1 MIKLKIFKSV
11 LSILIIGLIFLK
23 VPKESLGLGG
33 FQKSNNFLNSQ
44 FFFNFLTGI
53 SVLIYFGI
61 ALKLNLD
68 LDLYYSNL
76 GENEFWLDSI
86 H

>member
-1 MIKLKIFKSV
+1 MMTINIFKSI
-11 LSILIIGLIFLK
+11 LSILIIGLIFLQ

-33 FQKSNNFLNSQ
+33 FQKNNNFLNSQ
-44 FFFNFLTGI
+44 FFLNLLTGI

-68 LDLYYSNL
+68 LNLYYSIFDDL
-76 GENEFWLDSI
+76 
-86 H
+86 

>member
-1 MIKLKIFKSV
+1 MMTINIFKSI
-11 LSILIIGLIFLK
+11 LSILIIGLIFLQ

-33 FQKSNNFLNSQ
+33 FQKNNSFLNSQ
-44 FFFNFLTGI
+44 FFLNLLTGI

-68 LDLYYSNL
+68 LDFYYSI
-76 GENEFWLDSI
+76 FDD
-86 H
+86 HYF

>member
-1 MIKLKIFKSV
+1 MTINTFKSI
-11 LSILIIGLIFLK
+11 LSILIIGLIFLQ

-33 FQKSNNFLNSQ
+33 FQKNNNFLNSQ
-44 FFFNFLTGI
+44 FFLKLLTGI

-68 LDLYYSNL
+68 LDLYYSI
-76 GENEFWLDSI
+76 FDD
-86 H
+86 HYF